1 MTESVGIRH
10 RDVRSGQRG
19 QRRATRGEDDAN
31 TITGL
36 SSCRKTADDFLIT
49 YRRAALKSASSS
61 APATR
66 LDRAKRVTDA

>member
-49 YRRAALKSASSS
+49 YRRAA
-61 APATR
+61 
-66 LDRAKRVTDA
+66 